1 MPRQGICLHLD
12 YNASDSATQLQ
23 SDNKRVWSNWLA
35 LGMHL
40 RYCCWGRRALL
51 GTMRVRE
58 GWMAPCRHEYCRICS
73 VIIIILRKGA
83 SWIWLL
89 EFTLLKATAMK
100 VLEVVN
106 GRVFKT
112 THTCYWPLRHYQK
125 WQPCQQL
132 GQPMMIKHVRNKL
145 ILRHVIM
152 TVTKTTTRESRT
164 TMALLSK
171 K

>member
-1 MPRQGICLHLD
+1 
-12 YNASDSATQLQ
+12 
-23 SDNKRVWSNWLA
+23 
-35 LGMHL
+35 
-40 RYCCWGRRALL
+40 
-51 GTMRVRE
+51 
-58 GWMAPCRHEYCRICS
+58 
-73 VIIIILRKGA
+73 
-83 SWIWLL
+83 
-89 EFTLLKATAMK
+89 
-100 VLEVVN
+100 
-106 GRVFKT
+106 
-112 THTCYWPLRHYQK
+112 LRHYQK